1 MNDIPI
7 KTIVKRAKPAEKPAA
22 ERPVL
27 ITPAEFAAIADLAW
41 REDPRGSLAKQVSAA
56 IGVSESSVERWLKD
70 ERHPAPPDRIAQAL
84 AAANKRLHEKADLL
98 IKIAG
103 VLAQNPDA

>member
-1 MNDIPI
+1 MTDSSSP
-7 KTIVKRAKPAEKPAA
+7 KKPAS

-27 ITPAEFAAIADLAW
+27 ITPLDFATLADLAW
-41 REDPRGSLAKQVSAA
+41 REDPRASLARQISAA

-84 AAANKRLHEKADLL
+84 AAANKKLHEKADLL
-98 IKIAG
+98 IKVAG
-103 VLAQNPDA
+103 ILAQNPDA